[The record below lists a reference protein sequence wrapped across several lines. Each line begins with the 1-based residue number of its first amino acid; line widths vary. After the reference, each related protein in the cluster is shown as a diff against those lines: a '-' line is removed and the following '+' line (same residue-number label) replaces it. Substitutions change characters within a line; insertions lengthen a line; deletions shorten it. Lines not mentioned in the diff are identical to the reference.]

1 MIILRIVKKFRQ
13 ILSRHQKI
21 RVVELGVLMVI
32 SGFMEMLSVT
42 LILPFMDAVME
53 PERIMQKSY
62 IRWVVNL
69 LGIEKP
75 RSFLILLALVL
86 AAMYIIKNI
95 FLLFQMLFQNRFV
108 YHQLFLTQK
117 QLLRSYLSRPYEYYL
132 SVKSGEVLRV
142 IGTDTTDAFA
152 ILTQILMMFSEL
164 VVSAVLMV
172 TIFVMAPLLTVS
184 AGAVLLVMILL
195 IQRFSRPLLRKAGL
209 VARKR
214 RADMN
219 QWMLQSI
226 QGIKEVK
233 LMRKESY
240 FERNFDRAGNEY
252 VRALYQNITL
262 GSVPRFMI
270 EASTMSVLFIAI
282 ALMIGN
288 GAALK
293 ELLPVLSGIAMA
305 AVRLLPAA
313 SRISACLASITYGE
327 PAVDKLLENLK
338 TVREY
343 DSVHGEEQTENTSTD
358 RRIGSLAKEI
368 RMENVTYRYPS
379 GSVDIL
385 ENAGFTIRSGQSVG
399 IVGASGAGKTTAVD
413 VLLGLLR
420 PQGGSVLVDGTD
432 IRLDMTGWLSN
443 IGYIPQAIFML
454 DGNIRENVAFGLA
467 EDEIDDEQVW
477 KALREAS
484 LDEFVRSLP
493 DGLQTQIGERGVRL
507 SGGQKQRIGI
517 ARALYTD
524 PPVLVFDEA
533 TSALDHETESAIMDS
548 IDHLHGTKTMII
560 IAHRLSTIDNCDSVY
575 RVQNGSIVRER

>member
-53 PERIMQKSY
+53 PERIMLKSY

-195 IQRFSRPLLRKAGL
+195 IQRFSRPLLRKAGV

-343 DSVHGEEQTENTSTD
+343 DSVHGKEQTENTSTD
-358 RRIGSLAKEI
+358 RRISSLAKEI

-467 EDEIDDEQVW
+467 
-477 KALREAS
+477 
-484 LDEFVRSLP
+484 
-493 DGLQTQIGERGVRL
+493 
-507 SGGQKQRIGI
+507 
-517 ARALYTD
+517 
-524 PPVLVFDEA
+524 
-533 TSALDHETESAIMDS
+533 
-548 IDHLHGTKTMII
+548 
-560 IAHRLSTIDNCDSVY
+560 
-575 RVQNGSIVRER
+575 